1 MDAVNS
7 AEKIATAARRI
18 LEKGGAETVTMRR
31 VAKAVGLTAMA
42 IYHHYPDRAALL
54 NALADRGFEELAAE
68 LRGRRLKGDLET
80 RLAQLLDIYMEHALA
95 NPRLF
100 ELMFLAKRKGARRYP
115 QDFKA
120 RRSPTA
126 NPTADVLAEGME
138 SGVFSRSDPWEIT
151 LEIGALYQGLIL
163 LYLGGRLDIS
173 PGEFRALYR
182 RAIQRY
188 IHGIV
193 A

>member
-1 MDAVNS
+1 MDAINS

-138 SGVFSRSDPWEIT
+138 SGVFSRNDPWEIT

>member
-138 SGVFSRSDPWEIT
+138 SGVFSRNDPWEIT

>member
-1 MDAVNS
+1 MDAINS

-68 LRGRRLKGDLET
+68 LRGRRLKGDFET

-138 SGVFSRSDPWEIT
+138 SGVFSRNDPWEIT

>member
-68 LRGRRLKGDLET
+68 LRGRRLKGDFET

-138 SGVFSRSDPWEIT
+138 SGVFSRNDPWEIT